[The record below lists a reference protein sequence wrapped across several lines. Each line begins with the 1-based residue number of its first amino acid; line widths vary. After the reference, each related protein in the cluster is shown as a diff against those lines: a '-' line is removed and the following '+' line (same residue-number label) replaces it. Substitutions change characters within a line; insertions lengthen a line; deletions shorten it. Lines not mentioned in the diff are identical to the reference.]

1 MPRVGDI
8 GGMGTIVL
16 LLLLGWLA
24 CTAVLTIGV
33 GGRERATRRDP
44 ELRSVSGQKVTQ
56 SSSGVKDSPRPPVVV
71 GSTQETSGAPA
82 GTD

>member
-8 GGMGTIVL
+8 AGMGTIVL

-24 CTAVLTIGV
+24 CTAVLTVGV
-33 GGRERATRRDP
+33 GSRERATQRDA
-44 ELRSVSGQKVTQ
+44 ELRSVSGQQETR
-56 SSSGVKDSPRPPVVV
+56 SNSVVV

-82 GTD
+82 GID

>member
-8 GGMGTIVL
+8 AGMGTIVL

-33 GGRERATRRDP
+33 GSRERATGRDSK
-44 ELRSVSGQKVTQ
+44 LRMASGRQVTQ
-56 SSSGVKDSPRPPVVV
+56 SSGGVKDSPRPPVVV

-82 GTD
+82 GID